1 LILPASTAS
10 ILSHEKTYAAVVE
23 MKTHHIS
30 FLSMLILFYSS
41 VASLSSPAS
50 AAGSRPPTP
59 TTPENGTQMTQEE
72 LQAAVISYANRFI
85 ATIGQAA
92 FRFEESI
99 PTPQGRLIASARKVY
114 SLSAATEI
122 AAGPS
127 PGSALLDLVVMATL
141 NRMVWDDY
149 WRPQIFGMPATIMV
163 DAFQKM
169 ESDAWDLAA
178 RVMTPVQREEFR
190 DLILD
195 WYSDHPDQVA
205 VDYIR
210 FSDFGGLG
218 KKPNLKEIQN
228 PGGLLAPVREAK
240 AAVDEVRMTS
250 ERAMFL
256 LTKMQLIIGFQAE
269 LVYKQLV
276 MQPEMDALF
285 KDISGFRTTADR
297 FAGLLEKL
305 PGQVAD
311 ERTAALTDVA
321 HLIARERSVV
331 LKAIDDKATA
341 IHQINK
347 DVQATLDRV
356 DATFVSLQKTTA
368 EAERLIQGTQQT
380 ALAAQA
386 LVTAVDRLAVRFE
399 PKDPTAP
406 SKPFDI
412 NDYITAIEKAQAT
425 LESLNQLVLSTDQSS
440 STPLISNV
448 LDQFNEAADRR
459 IDHIF
464 WRLIQLLAT
473 IGVIAVVV
481 LILFRLTRPK
491 TAMK

>member
-1 LILPASTAS
+1 LATADFRHAGDNHGGCLP
-10 ILSHEKTYAAVVE
+10 ED
-23 MKTHHIS
+23 
-30 FLSMLILFYSS
+30 
-41 VASLSSPAS
+41 
-50 AAGSRPPTP
+50 G
-59 TTPENGTQMTQEE
+59 
-72 LQAAVISYANRFI
+72 
-85 ATIGQAA
+85 IGCLG
-92 FRFEESI
+92 
-99 PTPQGRLIASARKVY
+99 PGR
-114 SLSAATEI
+114 T
-122 AAGPS
+122 G
-127 PGSALLDLVVMATL
+127 
-141 NRMVWDDY
+141 DD
-149 WRPQIFGMPATIMV
+149 
-163 DAFQKM
+163 
-169 ESDAWDLAA
+169 
-178 RVMTPVQREEFR
+178 PVQREEFR

-218 KKPNLKEIQN
+218 KKPNLKEIQK

-440 STPLISNV
+440 STPLISNI